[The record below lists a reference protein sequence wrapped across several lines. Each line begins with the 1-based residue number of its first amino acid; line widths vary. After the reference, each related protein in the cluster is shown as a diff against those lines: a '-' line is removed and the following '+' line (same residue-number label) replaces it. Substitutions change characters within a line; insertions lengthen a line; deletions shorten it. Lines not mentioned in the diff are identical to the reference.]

1 MNVLEIRERIKYLI
15 KIISEGVGDEMEI
28 SIMNELEE
36 IEKELKTLSL
46 QDK

>member
-36 IEKELKTLSL
+36 IEEELKTLSL